1 GDGRGRRNGNAVGVA
16 HADFSNTVAQGFP
29 IHGAAAIDV
38 QVTAALFG
46 QQVDAVVREDAAI
59 PQRALEGG
67 VATALFGQVGRGP
80 VGVVA
85 DGFHGT
91 VGELDGFHRGVGNA
105 QFMQAVLEGHDAHAD
120 RTVTHI
126 GVAGLVDGVVVD
138 VHHVV

>member
-1 GDGRGRRNGNAVGVA
+1 IEVLEVGNHHLVPQAQLLEILDQVFVGHGELARQIGLDVEVLIFRLDTGGHTNDVGDGRGRRNGNAVGVA

-80 VGVVA
+80 VGVV
-85 DGFHGT
+85 
-91 VGELDGFHRGVGNA
+91 
-105 QFMQAVLEGHDAHAD
+105 
-120 RTVTHI
+120 
-126 GVAGLVDGVVVD
+126 
-138 VHHVV
+138 